1 MKLLYAEDEPALSE
15 AMEEAQMQ
23 NITFDVHMDPDI
35 LMQANKDSFRQM
47 LMVLLDNALKYT
59 PGNGRIHFTVEK
71 NGKHMQII
79 EENTCDPSLEPDTER
94 LFERFYRGD
103 AARTQSKDSS
113 GYGIGLSAARAICE
127 NFGGT
132 LTAEYSSENTIRF
145 VAKI

>member
-1 MKLLYAEDEPALSE
+1 
-15 AMEEAQMQ
+15 
-23 NITFDVHMDPDI
+23 
-35 LMQANKDSFRQM
+35 
-47 LMVLLDNALKYT
+47 
-59 PGNGRIHFTVEK
+59 
-71 NGKHMQII
+71 MQII